1 MDKNRDGIIDKE
13 ELVKGFDELLGV
25 KEDEVERIIKQADA
39 DGNGELEYS
48 EWVIATINKRE
59 LLSDDKLL
67 MAFQLFDQDGGGSI
81 SAEEIKEML
90 GFGKNSN
97 DKIWDD
103 VVNEVDDDGDGEIVF
118 EEFKEM
124 MQRMIMD

>member
-1 MDKNRDGIIDKE
+1 
-13 ELVKGFDELLGV
+13 
-25 KEDEVERIIKQADA
+25 
-39 DGNGELEYS
+39 
-48 EWVIATINKRE
+48 
-59 LLSDDKLL
+59 
-67 MAFQLFDQDGGGSI
+67 
-81 SAEEIKEML
+81 ML